1 MTQTAKFLAFATLL
15 STACAQPEEGAEP
28 EVVVEVQTVQAE
40 VRTVEETVTA
50 PATIFPLAEARVA
63 PKLTAPIARLTVRKG
78 DRVTKG
84 QPLAWLRSED
94 LAAQLAEAKAQVTDA
109 EANLEKLSAGTL
121 PTEVERAQG
130 EVERSEAS
138 LAAAEQIFERR
149 QALVKEGALPERA
162 LLVAKTEY
170 EQAQTANRVAKS
182 ALELLTG
189 RSRAQDIR
197 IAESRLEQ
205 AQAKLQF
212 VEAQLGYARIES
224 PSSGVVT
231 EQFLYPGD
239 VARPDAP
246 IFTVMDL
253 SVAVARGQFPEEQTA
268 GLQAGQTCRFLAVDA
283 PGSDHAGKL
292 TVINQAVDPIRRTVE
307 AWCEIPNANGALKAG
322 TYGEVSVVRSVRP
335 DAVVVPLAS
344 VQLEPDRTSGVV
356 WTVSPDGAAHEAH
369 VEVGVITGESAEI
382 RSDLRGG
389 ETVVIE
395 GGFGLSD
402 GVQVRTAGS
411 SQ

>member
-1 MTQTAKFLAFATLL
+1 MTQTAKLLALATLL
-15 STACAQPEEGAEP
+15 STACTQPDEVSEP
-28 EVVVEVQTVQAE
+28 EVVVEVQTAKAE
-40 VRTVEETVTA
+40 VRTVEEMVRA
-50 PATIFPLAEARVA
+50 PATVFPLAEARVA
-63 PKLTAPIARLTVRKG
+63 PKVAAPIARLAVRKG
-78 DRVTKG
+78 DRVIKG
-84 QPLAWLRSED
+84 QPLARLRSED
-94 LAAQLAEAKAQVTDA
+94 LDAQLAEAKAQVTDA
-109 EANLEKLSAGTL
+109 EANLEKVSAGTL

-138 LAAAEQIFERR
+138 LAEAKQIFERR
-149 QALVKEGALPERA
+149 QALVNEGALPERD
-162 LLVAKTEY
+162 LLLAKTQY

-205 AQAKLQF
+205 AQARLQF
-212 VEAQLGYARIES
+212 VEAQLGYTRIES
-224 PSSGVVT
+224 PSNGVVT

-253 SVAVARGQFPEEQTA
+253 SVAVARGQFPEERTG
-268 GLQAGQTCRFLAVDA
+268 GLQAGQTCRFSAVDA
-283 PGSDHAGKL
+283 PSSEHTGKL
-292 TVINQAVDPIRRTVE
+292 TVINQAVDPMRRTVE

-322 TYGEVSVVRSVRP
+322 AYGEVSVVRDVRP

-356 WTVSPDGAAHEAH
+356 WTVGPDGAAHEAH
-369 VEVGVITGESAEI
+369 VEVGVVTGESAEI
-382 RSDLRGG
+382 RSGLRGG